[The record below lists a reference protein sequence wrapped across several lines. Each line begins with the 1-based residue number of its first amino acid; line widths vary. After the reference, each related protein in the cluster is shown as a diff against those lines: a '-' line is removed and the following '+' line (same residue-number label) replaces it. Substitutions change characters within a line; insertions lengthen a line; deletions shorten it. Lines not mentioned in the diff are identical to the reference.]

1 MYSLPLPPRREV
13 YRHGVELF
21 QDFVAYVD
29 FRRVCER
36 GVCGDD
42 ERHSFFVYFEPV
54 SRAFAQRVH
63 DERRHARVLT
73 SVLRVELRLFLRREL
88 RGVLRLRVLLPEA
101 LEFRVEARAQVV
113 DVFLSLRLASRLST
127 YFCPALPGAL
137 ASITRATSI
146 TATSARA
153 GAAAARAHSTNS
165 SAVTAFT
172 RRICLSSFLFGY
184 VIGTNEG

>member
-1 MYSLPLPPRREV
+1 MYSLPLLPRREV

-54 SRAFAQRVH
+54 FRAFAQRVH
-63 DERRHARVLT
+63 DERRHARVLA
-73 SVLRVELRLFLRREL
+73 SVLRVELRLFCAASCAAFFAFAFFCLKRSNS
-88 RGVLRLRVLLPEA
+88 A
-101 LEFRVEARAQVV
+101 
-113 DVFLSLRLASRLST
+113 LRLARRLST

-137 ASITRATSI
+137 ASITCATSI

-153 GAAAARAHSTNS
+153 GRGGEK
-165 SAVTAFT
+165 SAYHQQQCRYRFYKTH
-172 RRICLSSFLFGY
+172 CLYSFLSVYGSEE
-184 VIGTNEG
+184 I